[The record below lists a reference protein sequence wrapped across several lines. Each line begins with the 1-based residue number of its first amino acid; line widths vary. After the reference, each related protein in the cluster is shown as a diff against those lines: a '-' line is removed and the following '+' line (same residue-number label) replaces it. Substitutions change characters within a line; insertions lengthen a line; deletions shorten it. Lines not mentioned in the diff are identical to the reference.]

1 MLGVKQGRGL
11 CCTAVGA
18 DWGLSCYEEL
28 SEPVLEW
35 LGPAPTAH
43 CLLGSHGP
51 RDPNLR
57 EICVAFWKLIAMRNE
72 LVGGVGWGWKI
83 RRKTRFCRNIPFVRS
98 FVMTVCTFILAT

>member
-1 MLGVKQGRGL
+1 MLGVKQGRGV
-11 CCTAVGA
+11 CYTAARA

-35 LGPAPTAH
+35 LGPAPTATAH

-57 EICVAFWKLIAMRNE
+57 EICVVCSILEINRNE
-72 LVGGVGWGWKI
+72 E
-83 RRKTRFCRNIPFVRS
+83 
-98 FVMTVCTFILAT
+98 